1 MRLVPAFFVAAF
13 VAATPALAAPSSP
26 ADPPAD
32 SRELVLAGIKL
43 HESGAYDDAISIYRR
58 VLETDPSNT
67 EARYELAFA
76 TFAKGDYLSAAGL
89 LDPIVAAPDTAP
101 QGAWLLLGMSHA
113 MLGHWAL
120 AEETFRKGLA
130 LAPKDPN
137 LRFHLALSQAAQGRF
152 ELAIDAFEDCLRDSP
167 YRAEVWRSFGD
178 ALYDSGARGRAFA
191 AYARSLTLEGDTPP
205 SEEVA
210 RKMWEMIFEG
220 LGDAREPA
228 GAAPGRT
235 IRVSVPKRT
244 TRSSPSVAEAAG
256 LSLIAVLRNE
266 DGWKEKSDATF
277 FVYALDTML
286 RLVSSLQAR
295 ETADPFWGPFV
306 FAYFDAM
313 RAGGHMEALA
323 YDIRRSAG
331 DPDAVAWHERNL
343 AKLNAFRRSS
353 DSWAVDLGRADARA
367 RR

>member
-1 MRLVPAFFVAAF
+1 MRAA
-13 VAATPALAAPSSP
+13 PALLAAVVAIALPAPAAPSVLG
-26 ADPPAD
+26 DG
-32 SRELVLAGIKL
+32 RELLLMGIRL
-43 HESGAYDDAISIYRR
+43 HESGAYDDAIAVYRR
-58 VLETDPSNT
+58 VLEFDPSSA
-67 EARYELAFA
+67 EARYEIAFA
-76 TFAKGDYLSAAGL
+76 TFAKGDYLAAIGM

-130 LAPKDPN
+130 LSPGDPN
-137 LRFHLALSQAAQGRF
+137 LSFHLALSQAAQGRF
-152 ELAIDAFEDCLRDSP
+152 EPAIDAFEDCLRDSP

-220 LGDAREPA
+220 LGDAGA
-228 GAAPGRT
+228 STGAARGRT
-235 IRVSVPKRT
+235 IRVSVPRRT

-256 LSLIAVLRNE
+256 LSMIAVLRYE
-266 DGWKEKSDATF
+266 DDWKEKSDATF

-306 FAYFDAM
+306 LAYFDAM

-323 YDIRRSAG
+323 YDIRHAAG
-331 DPDAVAWHERNL
+331 DPDAVEWRERNV
-343 AKLNAFRRSS
+343 AKLNAFRLSS
-353 DSWAVDLGRADARA
+353 DSWAVSRDGGR
-367 RR
+367 

>member
-1 MRLVPAFFVAAF
+1 MRVAPVLLAAVF
-13 VAATPALAAPSSP
+13 AVTLSASAATEAP
-26 ADPPAD
+26 ADV
-32 SRELVLAGIKL
+32 RELLLMGIRL
-43 HESGAYDDAISIYRR
+43 HESGAYDDAIAVYRR
-58 VLETDPSNT
+58 VLESDPSNA
-67 EARYELAFA
+67 EARYEIAFS
-76 TFAKGDYLSAAGL
+76 TFAKGDYLAAAGM
-89 LDPIVAAPDTAP
+89 LDEIVAAPDTAP
-101 QGAWLLLGMSHA
+101 QTAWLLLGMSHA

-120 AEETFRKGLA
+120 AEDTFRKGLA

-152 ELAIDAFEDCLRDSP
+152 EPAIDAFEDCLRDSP

-178 ALYDSGARGRAFA
+178 ALYDSGAKGRAFA

-220 LGDAREPA
+220 LGDANA
-228 GAAPGRT
+228 SSSTAPGRT

-256 LSLIAVLRNE
+256 LSMIAVLRYE
-266 DGWKEKSDATF
+266 DHWKEKNDATF

-295 ETADPFWGPFV
+295 EKADPFWGPFV

-323 YDIRRSAG
+323 YDIRRTAG
-331 DPDAVAWHERNL
+331 DPDAVEWHERNL
-343 AKLNAFRRSS
+343 AKLDAFRRSS
-353 DSWAVDLGRADARA
+353 DRWAVDLDRTEDKTA